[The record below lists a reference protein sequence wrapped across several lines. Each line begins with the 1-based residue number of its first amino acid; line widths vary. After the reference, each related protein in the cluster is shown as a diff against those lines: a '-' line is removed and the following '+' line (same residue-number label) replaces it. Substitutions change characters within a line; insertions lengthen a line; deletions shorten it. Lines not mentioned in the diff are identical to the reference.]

1 MTASRILAAVS
12 ALAALAL
19 AQHAALA
26 DQQSLRGGSYEIT
39 ARLELP
45 HLERWAVDRTATV
58 CLAGVRG
65 DGEIPIPVLSANNPF
80 AGCSAANIAGG
91 SDSLQFDIVC
101 PGRAAARAHAT
112 YTLSG
117 DRFAGYVAMVMG
129 AKNMT
134 MTEIQH
140 ARRVGD
146 CAPSVAQIVPGQR

>member
-19 AQHAALA
+19 PHHAALA

-65 DGEIPIPVLSANNPF
+65 NGEIPIPVLSANNPF
-80 AGCSAANIAGG
+80 AGCSAAKAETAANIRDAVTRLSLCG
-91 SDSLQFDIVC
+91 SWVYPKRNPRRAPPSLQFLL
-101 PGRAAARAHAT
+101 RFSNR
-112 YTLSG
+112 Y
-117 DRFAGYVAMVMG
+117 DRL
-129 AKNMT
+129 
-134 MTEIQH
+134 
-140 ARRVGD
+140 
-146 CAPSVAQIVPGQR
+146 

>member
-1 MTASRILAAVS
+1 MTASRILAALS
-12 ALAALAL
+12 ALAALTL
-19 AQHAALA
+19 PHHAALA

-65 DGEIPIPVLSANNPF
+65 NGEIPIPVLSANNPF
-80 AGCSAANIAGG
+80 AGCSATNIVDE

-101 PGRAAARAHAT
+101 PGRAAAKAHAT

-140 ARRVGD
+140 ARRVSD
-146 CAPSVAQIVPGQR
+146 CAPAVAQVVPDQR